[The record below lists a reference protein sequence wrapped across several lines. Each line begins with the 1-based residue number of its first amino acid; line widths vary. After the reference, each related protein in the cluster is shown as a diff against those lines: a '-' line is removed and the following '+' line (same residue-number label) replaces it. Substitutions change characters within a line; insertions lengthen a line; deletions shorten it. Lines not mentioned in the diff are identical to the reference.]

1 MYYVMRK
8 KKNRKNNGRIVLLII
23 IVAALIVALFLLFGD
38 SLKGK
43 GNDAG
48 SDVSI
53 ESDEQAGPD
62 DEQESTETAGTPT
75 GISSLS
81 SLWYFDSENTS
92 RYESFA
98 KQNPGIALE
107 DIVWMVEANLDM
119 EPYDDAVAAVDV
131 DSNTALVNKY
141 FYLEEDFTPTDLVTV
156 GSSMLRKEAAEA
168 MQKMIKAAAAEGH
181 NLWVQ
186 SGYRS
191 FTVQRTL
198 YEKYSA
204 NDGVELADTY
214 SARPGHSEHQT
225 GLAVDFNTITDAFGE
240 SPEGRWAADN
250 SWRYGYILRY
260 TKQNTEITK
269 YRSEPW
275 HFRYIGEE
283 YAAMYKEYAFQSY
296 EEFWVKNIKFSPTSS
311 AGSTEDDEAAQEEES
326 SEE

>member
-1 MYYVMRK
+1 MRK
-8 KKNRKNNGRIVLLII
+8 KKKRKNNGRIVLLIVI
-23 IVAALIVALFLLFGD
+23 IAALIVALFLLFGD
-38 SLKGK
+38 SLRGK
-43 GNDAG
+43 GND
-48 SDVSI
+48 VSPNI
-53 ESDEQAGPD
+53 SSESDDQTNPD
-62 DEQESTETAGTPT
+62 DEEESTVTSDTST
-75 GISSLS
+75 GISSVS
-81 SLWYFDSENTS
+81 SLWYFDPANTS
-92 RYESFA
+92 RYESFSA
-98 KQNPGIALE
+98 QNPGIALE
-107 DIVWMVEANLDM
+107 DVIWMVEANLDM

-168 MQKMIKAAAAEGH
+168 MQKMIKAAEAEGH

-191 FTVQRTL
+191 FTVQQTL
-198 YEKYSA
+198 YNKYSA

-240 SPEGRWAADN
+240 LPEGRWAADN

-283 YAAMYKEYAFQSY
+283 YAAVYKEYAFQSY
-296 EEFWVKNIKFSPTSS
+296 EEFWVKNIKFSPSS
-311 AGSTEDDEAAQEEES
+311 VVSTEDDEEAQEEES

>member
-1 MYYVMRK
+1 MRK
-8 KKNRKNNGRIVLLII
+8 TRKTKNNGKIVLLIV

-38 SLKGK
+38 SLKGR
-43 GNDAG
+43 GNDTG

-53 ESDEQAGPD
+53 ESDEQDNPD
-62 DEQESTETAGTPT
+62 DEQESSGGTDASSA
-75 GISSLS
+75 ISNLS
-81 SLWYFDSENTS
+81 SLWYFDEANTS

-98 KQNPGIALE
+98 KENPAIALE
-107 DIVWMVEANLDM
+107 DVIWMVEANLDM
-119 EPYDDAVAAVDV
+119 EPYNDIVAAVDT
-131 DSNTALVNKY
+131 DSNTALVNKF
-141 FYLEEDFTPTDLVTV
+141 FYLEEDFSPTDLVAV
-156 GSSMLRKEAAEA
+156 DSSMLRKEAAEA

-204 NDGVELADTY
+204 NDGVEVADTY

-225 GLAVDFNTITDAFGE
+225 GLAVDFNTITDVFGE
-240 SPEGRWAADN
+240 LPEGRWAAEN

-260 TKQNTEITK
+260 TKDNTDITK

-296 EEFWVKNIKFSPTSS
+296 EEFWVKNIKFSPKSVE
-311 AGSTEDDEAAQEEES
+311 STEDDAESQEEES
-326 SEE
+326 